1 MCIGENG
8 FLTSKTTLYIAIMAR
23 YIKQEMNDLDGTGEK
38 RVYYRMKIEQNVDMV
53 HFVEQITYPGSGLS
67 KGNVL

>member
-1 MCIGENG
+1 
-8 FLTSKTTLYIAIMAR
+8 MAR

-38 RVYYRMKIEQNVDMV
+38 RVYYRMKIEQNVDME

-67 KGNVL
+67 LSLLHI

>member
-1 MCIGENG
+1 
-8 FLTSKTTLYIAIMAR
+8 MAR

-38 RVYYRMKIEQNVDMV
+38 RVYYRMKIEQNVDME

-67 KGNVL
+67 KGNVLHGRWAFCYA